1 MCGIAGLW
9 HRDGKPVDRVLLDR
23 MTDSLEHRGP
33 DDRGTY
39 IDGSVGLGHR
49 RLSIIDLSSA
59 AHQPMSTVD
68 GALWITYNGEIYNYI
83 ELREELQALGE
94 TFRSA
99 SDTEVLLKAYERW
112 GANCVERFNGI
123 WAFAIWDS
131 RRQLL
136 FCARDRFGV
145 KPFHYAESGASFAFG
160 SEIKAVLEAK
170 LVPVEPNDDVIQRYL
185 LLNITHAD
193 GQTFIRAVR
202 ELPAGHTLTVDRSS
216 VTIRRYWDLPPY
228 EQDANR
234 SDAEWIHEYTELLD
248 DAVRLQMR
256 SDVPVGSCLSG
267 GLDSTSITMLAAGK
281 SSYPID
287 AFTAYLPHASYDERA
302 NVAQF
307 TDRMGNAVQSHL
319 VGPDMDTW
327 CDELARVIFHHDE
340 PHVGYTAPAQWE
352 VMRLANSR
360 GVKVLLDGQGADE
373 SLGGYNFFVESLVA
387 DYLRAGHPY
396 RAWNIARSFEDRR
409 GSGFVPG
416 GLRAIR
422 SGIRAMRPRDEIFR
436 MEATVARR
444 GVPLSDDWLDER
456 GSVCVPSIE
465 RGNSRL
471 ESEIATALQVTMLP
485 ALLTYEDRA
494 SMAFSIES
502 RVPYLDHRLVELA
515 FRLPRHLRIDG
526 TRTKVILRRIMDGRL
541 PSEIVDAK
549 QKKVFGTPYQLWFSK
564 SLRDFALSILDD
576 RPFRERPFVDRK
588 KLDRWFGSWDGAANN
603 RRAAYQVWN
612 LVNLELWFRIVIERT
627 LFVTPA
633 ERR

>member
-1 MCGIAGLW
+1 MCGIVGLW

-23 MTDSLEHRGP
+23 MTDSLEYRGP
-33 DDRGTY
+33 DDRGTFV
-39 IDGSVGLGHR
+39 DGSVGFGHR
-49 RLSIIDLSSA
+49 RLSIIDLTAA
-59 AHQPMSTVD
+59 AHQPMSTED
-68 GALWITYNGEIYNYI
+68 GAVWITYNGEIYNYI

-99 SDTEVLLKAYERW
+99 SDTEVLLKSYERW
-112 GANCVERFNGI
+112 GTNCVERFNGV

-131 RRQLL
+131 RHQIL

-145 KPFHYAESGASFAFG
+145 KPFHYVQSGADFAFG
-160 SEIKAVLEAK
+160 SEMKAVLEAK
-170 LVPVEPNDDVIQRYL
+170 IVPVEPNDDVIQRYL

-193 GQTFIRAVR
+193 GQTFVRAVR
-202 ELPAGHTLTVDRSS
+202 ELPAGHTLMVDRSS
-216 VTIRRYWDLPPY
+216 VTIRRYWDLPPF
-228 EQDANR
+228 EQVTESNDAKWIR
-234 SDAEWIHEYTELLD
+234 EYSDLLD

-267 GLDSTSITMLAAGK
+267 GLDSTSITMLAASK

-287 AFTAYLPHASYDERA
+287 TFTAYLPHASYDERE
-302 NVAQF
+302 NVALFAEQ
-307 TDRMGNAVQSHL
+307 MGSAVHSHL
-319 VGPDMDTW
+319 VGPDIDTW

-352 VMRLANSR
+352 VMRLANQH

-373 SLGGYNFFVESLVA
+373 SLGGYNFFVESLAA
-387 DYLRAGHPY
+387 DYLRAGNPF
-396 RAWNIARSFEDRR
+396 RAWSIARSFEDRR
-409 GSGFVPG
+409 GSGLVPG

-422 SGIRAMRPRDEIFR
+422 SGIRALRPREEIFR
-436 MEATVARR
+436 LEGAVAQR
-444 GVPLSDDWLDER
+444 GLPLSDDWLGEC
-456 GSVCVPSIE
+456 GSVYVPSIE

-485 ALLTYEDRA
+485 ALLTYADRA
-494 SMAFSIES
+494 SMAFSVES

-526 TRTKVILRRIMDGRL
+526 TQTKVILRRIMNGRL
-541 PSEIVDAK
+541 PSQIVDAK
-549 QKKVFGTPYQLWFSK
+549 QKKVFGTPYQLWLSK
-564 SLRDFALSILDD
+564 PLRDFAQSVLDD
-576 RPFRERPFVDRK
+576 RPFRERAFVDVN
-588 KLDRWFGSWDGAANN
+588 KLDRWFRTWDTAANN

-612 LVNLELWFRIVIERT
+612 LVNLELWFRIVIDRT
-627 LFVTPA
+627 LVVTPV